1 MSVDSNIATPRAE
14 EIVNKL
20 RWNSI
25 SDKTDPGTLRQK
37 LEELDKEAT
46 EISQLKKCFKEPAL
60 ISKTPKHF
68 ALPPTELG
76 ELKLENKNLKL
87 ELQKIKK
94 DITEL
99 EACKAQE
106 AQLR

>member
-1 MSVDSNIATPRAE
+1 MTTPRAE
-14 EIVNKL
+14 EIANKL
-20 RWNSI
+20 RLNSI
-25 SDKTDPGTLRQK
+25 GDKTDPGTLRLK

-46 EISQLKKCFKEPAL
+46 EITQLKKGFKEPAL

-68 ALPPTELG
+68 ALPPTEIG
-76 ELKLENKNLKL
+76 ELKLENKNLNF

-94 DITEL
+94 SIAEL
-99 EACKAQE
+99 EACKVQE